1 MQEGT
6 LDESEEQFKEA
17 IQLEPMNSEY
27 RFELANLYAMRHDEL
42 WNMKDGAGALEKL
55 KASKRELEQAVMT
68 KPDFLPAH
76 FNLGVVYKKLA
87 QYENARAQFKE
98 VLKLDL
104 SQTPAM
110 LQIGATYEEQG
121 FYDEAQTIY
130 QDLIERYPGHSEFQN
145 ALRELAARRQQSQAV
160 ETQKSSQ
167 RTQFLQSVL
176 SSPSQWMKRKTDSV

>member
-1 MQEGT
+1 MKHFLFISLLIFFFSVSPLHAGSSLQPSGTGRDHFDKALNLMQEGT

-130 QDLIERYPGHSEFQN
+130 QDLIERYPGRSEFQN
-145 ALRELAARRQQSQAV
+145 ALR
-160 ETQKSSQ
+160 
-167 RTQFLQSVL
+167 
-176 SSPSQWMKRKTDSV
+176 